1 MNVLVPVDGSDCSFR
16 ALEFATE
23 FVRRYEG
30 TLHVV
35 HITDYQGE
43 ETSEVIRRAEEVV
56 SDAGLKDEPEITTDL
71 RMSDPGYANQ
81 VGKEILRL
89 VEEREYDHVIMG
101 HHGTGR
107 IGRAILGS
115 AAETVVRAAEV
126 PSTII
131 P

>member
-23 FVRRYEG
+23 FARRYEG

-43 ETSEVIRRAEEVV
+43 GTDEIITQAAEIVT
-56 SDAGLKDEPEITTDL
+56 DAGLEDEPEIVTDR
-71 RMSDPGYANQ
+71 RMSDPRYANQ
-81 VGKEILRL
+81 VGKDILEL

-115 AAETVVRAAEV
+115 AAETVLRATEV

>member
-43 ETSEVIRRAEEVV
+43 GTNEIMTQAAEVV
-56 SDAGLKDEPEITTDL
+56 TDAGLEDEPEIVTDR
-71 RMSDPGYANQ
+71 RMSDPRYANQ
-81 VGKEILRL
+81 VGKDILEL
-89 VEEREYDHVIMG
+89 VEEREYGHVIMG

-115 AAETVVRAAEV
+115 AAETVLRATEV

>member
-1 MNVLVPVDGSDCSFR
+1 MNVLVPIDGSDCSFR

-30 TLHVV
+30 TFHVV
-35 HITDYQGE
+35 HIADYQGE
-43 ETSEVIRRAEEVV
+43 GTSEVISRAEEVLA
-56 SDAGLKDEPEITTDL
+56 DAGLDDEPEIVTDL
-71 RMSDPGYANQ
+71 QVSNPRYANK
-81 VGKEILRL
+81 VGKDILRL

-107 IGRAILGS
+107 IGRAIVGS
-115 AAETVVRAAEV
+115 AAETVVQAAEV

>member
-1 MNVLVPVDGSDCSFR
+1 MKVLVPVDGSDCSLR

-23 FVRRYEG
+23 FVQRYEG

-35 HITDYQGE
+35 HITDYQGDG
-43 ETSEVIRRAEEVV
+43 TSKVITQAKEIVT
-56 SDAGLKDEPEITTDL
+56 DAGLKDDPEVLIDF
-71 RMSDPGYANQ
+71 RMSDPRYANQ
-81 VGKEILRL
+81 VGKDILRL
-89 VEEREYDHVIMG
+89 VEERNYDHVIMG

-126 PSTII
+126 PSTVI